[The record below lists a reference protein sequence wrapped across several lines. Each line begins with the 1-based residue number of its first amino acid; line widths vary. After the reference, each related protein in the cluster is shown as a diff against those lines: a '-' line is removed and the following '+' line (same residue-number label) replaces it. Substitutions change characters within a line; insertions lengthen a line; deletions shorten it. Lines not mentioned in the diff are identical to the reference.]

1 MRYATVLLNL
11 PYEASY
17 SYIVPPS
24 LASDAV
30 FGVRVVVPFGRRRMT
45 GFVISVSDVRPS
57 GDYELKAIERVI
69 DKNPVFT
76 ENLLDLALWMK
87 TMYFSPVGLNLSSM
101 IPSGRR
107 ESEISPF
114 YEPSSFSPIENLS
127 PGQEHAL
134 SVLRT
139 SDDKIFYI
147 FGITGS
153 GKSEVYLRRAEDII
167 REGKQVLYM
176 VPEITLSEQLS
187 DEVYTRFSGRVA
199 ILHSSL
205 TPSQRLK
212 AWNGIMSGDIDIVI
226 GARSSV
232 FAPFRNLGLI
242 IIDEEHETSYKS
254 GTAPR
259 YHARQIAEYRRAKED
274 AVLIMGSATP
284 SLEAWKMMENH
295 KIHRIDMRE
304 RIGEGKYPR
313 VDIVNC
319 LKEKRNITP
328 VLEEAIRK
336 ALSEKRGV
344 ILFLN
349 RRGYTYN
356 YVCAECGHVIT
367 CPNCSVS
374 LTYHKKEQRLV
385 CHTCGFSEPLVTVC
399 PECRSRDLSPHGF
412 GTENVEEEARSL
424 FPFARI
430 ARLDT
435 DTAEKKGKTQEIL
448 QGFRSGHIDIL
459 LGTQMIAKGL
469 NFPLVSL
476 VGVLNADSSLS
487 IPDFRA
493 SERTFCLLHQVAG
506 RAGRYHDDG
515 YVIIQ
520 TTQPFHPAVA
530 AAQDGSVEQFYRKE
544 LEERKATLFP
554 PFSRLLNLTVRGKNE
569 EHVSLCAE
577 RLEKDAFELAKSGG
591 WKDIEI
597 FSSSPCLIA
606 RKAQF
611 YRYHVLLRSASAAQL
626 LNFAHLLLD
635 NRKIPSSLHLEIDMD
650 PVSLM

>member
-17 SYIVPPS
+17 SYIIPPS

-45 GFVISVSDVRPS
+45 GFVISVSDVRPA
-57 GDYELKAIERVI
+57 GDYELKTIERVI
-69 DKNPVFT
+69 DKSPVFT
-76 ENLLDLALWMK
+76 ENLLDLAFWMK

-139 SDDKIFYI
+139 SGDKIFYI

-212 AWNGIMSGDIDIVI
+212 AWNAIMSGDIDIVI

-259 YHARQIAEYRRAKED
+259 YHARQVAEYRRAKED
-274 AVLIMGSATP
+274 AALIMGSATP

-374 LTYHKKEQRLV
+374 LTCLSYMRL
-385 CHTCGFSEPLVTVC
+385 
-399 PECRSRDLSPHGF
+399 
-412 GTENVEEEARSL
+412 
-424 FPFARI
+424 
-430 ARLDT
+430 
-435 DTAEKKGKTQEIL
+435 
-448 QGFRSGHIDIL
+448 FRAIGD
-459 LGTQMIAKGL
+459 
-469 NFPLVSL
+469 
-476 VGVLNADSSLS
+476 SLS
-487 IPDFRA
+487 RVP
-493 SERTFCLLHQVAG
+493 
-506 RAGRYHDDG
+506 
-515 YVIIQ
+515 
-520 TTQPFHPAVA
+520 
-530 AAQDGSVEQFYRKE
+530 
-544 LEERKATLFP
+544 
-554 PFSRLLNLTVRGKNE
+554 LT
-569 EHVSLCAE
+569 
-577 RLEKDAFELAKSGG
+577 
-591 WKDIEI
+591 
-597 FSSSPCLIA
+597 
-606 RKAQF
+606 
-611 YRYHVLLRSASAAQL
+611 
-626 LNFAHLLLD
+626 
-635 NRKIPSSLHLEIDMD
+635 
-650 PVSLM
+650 